1 MNTFP
6 QPTARGF
13 LRNKVI
19 EAAKALAHVKS
30 DQRGEA
36 QGDAIM
42 ELKRRVKDLEQ
53 FEEKNP
59 LPQNPSPIKPL
70 SL

>member
-36 QGDAIM
+36 QGDAIHV
-42 ELKRRVKDLEQ
+42 RATATRSDCA
-53 FEEKNP
+53 
-59 LPQNPSPIKPL
+59 
-70 SL
+70 